1 MDNEGPVMFYKH
13 ELRELLHCAEFA
25 PSPLLVFVSAFFQGI
40 AATYF
45 IINAFIFG
53 ALAAWRHTCT
63 LMRRLHAAGGAFVH
77 PSLPPPLLEAE
88 HIGYWTGVAVAVLVM
103 MVGVLLAIVKW
114 PRLESRLEAAR
125 RKPAPQVGM
134 LEGESVYFDARSRV
148 DMSQ

>member
-1 MDNEGPVMFYKH
+1 MMTKAWYPYRTRGNELTYINHKLSWTTKDPWCYKH

-53 ALAAWRHTCT
+53 ALAAWRHSCT

-77 PSLPPPLLEAE
+77 PSPPPPVIGSRDPPALE
-88 HIGYWTGVAVAVLVM
+88 
-103 MVGVLLAIVKW
+103 
-114 PRLESRLEAAR
+114 
-125 RKPAPQVGM
+125 
-134 LEGESVYFDARSRV
+134 
-148 DMSQ
+148 